1 MSSATLSPTAPAKPA
16 TTSPY
21 RVSFGRLLHAEWIK
35 LWTVRST
42 IWTLAMTVVVMVGLV
57 AAVAGVMSTQID
69 DAPSG
74 AEAIDLGLTPF
85 LPAVQM
91 ASIAVVVLGVLAI
104 SGEYTTGMI
113 RSSVAAAPRRTP
125 VLWSKLVVLTAT
137 ILVVAAFAVALGY
150 GVATLFLSRIDL
162 APSLSEPQV
171 LRVLGGCA
179 LYLATIAAFAFAIG
193 ALLRHSAAALATILA
208 LLLVVENV
216 VAAIPWEPL
225 QYVSPFL
232 PATAGS
238 KITQT
243 DMTIDMVNSM
253 SEHGANLTAWQGYG
267 VLVAWVAV
275 LLAVA
280 AVLMK
285 RRDV

>member
-1 MSSATLSPTAPAKPA
+1 MSTATLSPTAPAKPA

>member
-1 MSSATLSPTAPAKPA
+1 MSTATLSPTAPAKAPSA
-16 TTSPY
+16 SPY
-21 RVSFGRLLHAEWIK
+21 RVTFGHLLRAEWIK

-69 DAPSG
+69 DAPTG
-74 AEAIDLGLTPF
+74 AEAVDLGLTPF

-125 VLWSKLVVLTAT
+125 VLWSKLAVLTAT
-137 ILVVAAFAVALGY
+137 ILVVAAVAVALGY
-150 GVATLFLSRIDL
+150 AVAYLFLSRIDL
-162 APSLSEPQV
+162 APELSDPQV

-243 DMTIDMVNSM
+243 DMTVDMVNSM

-267 VLVAWVAV
+267 VLVAWVVV
-275 LLAVA
+275 LLGVA

>member
-1 MSSATLSPTAPAKPA
+1 MSTATLSPTAPAKAPSA
-16 TTSPY
+16 SPY
-21 RVSFGRLLHAEWIK
+21 RVTFGHLLRAEWIK

-69 DAPSG
+69 DAPTG
-74 AEAIDLGLTPF
+74 AEAVDLGLTPF

-125 VLWSKLVVLTAT
+125 VLWSKLTVLTAT
-137 ILVVAAFAVALGY
+137 ILVVAAVAVALGY
-150 GVATLFLSRIDL
+150 AVAYLFLSRVDL
-162 APSLSEPQV
+162 APELSDPQV

-243 DMTIDMVNSM
+243 DMTVDMVNSM
-253 SEHGANLTAWQGYG
+253 SEHGANLSAWQGYG

-275 LLAVA
+275 LLTVA

>member
-1 MSSATLSPTAPAKPA
+1 MSTATLSPTAPAKAPSA
-16 TTSPY
+16 SPY
-21 RVSFGRLLHAEWIK
+21 RVTFGHLLRAEWIK

-57 AAVAGVMSTQID
+57 AAVAGVMSTQIE

-74 AEAIDLGLTPF
+74 AEAIDLSLTPF

-125 VLWSKLVVLTAT
+125 VLWSKLAVLTAT
-137 ILVVAAFAVALGY
+137 ILVVATVAVALGWA
-150 GVATLFLSRIDL
+150 VASLFLSRVDL
-162 APSLSEPQV
+162 APELSEPQV

-179 LYLATIAAFAFAIG
+179 LYLATIAAFAFAVG
-193 ALLRHSAAALATILA
+193 SLLRHSAAALATILA

-243 DMTIDMVNSM
+243 DMTVEMMNSM

-267 VLVAWVAV
+267 VLVAWVVV
-275 LLAVA
+275 LLGVA
-280 AVLMK
+280 ALLMK

>member
-1 MSSATLSPTAPAKPA
+1 MSTATLSPTAPAKAPSA
-16 TTSPY
+16 SPY
-21 RVSFGRLLHAEWIK
+21 RVTFGHLLRAEWIK

-69 DAPSG
+69 DAPTG
-74 AEAIDLGLTPF
+74 AEAVDLGLTPF

-125 VLWSKLVVLTAT
+125 VLWSKLAVLTAT
-137 ILVVAAFAVALGY
+137 ILVVAAVAVALGY
-150 GVATLFLSRIDL
+150 AVAYLFLSGIDL
-162 APSLSEPQV
+162 APELSDPQV

-243 DMTIDMVNSM
+243 DVTVDMVNSM

-267 VLVAWVAV
+267 VLVAWVVV
-275 LLAVA
+275 LLGVA

>member
-1 MSSATLSPTAPAKPA
+1 MSTATLSPTAPAKAPSA
-16 TTSPY
+16 SPY
-21 RVSFGRLLHAEWIK
+21 RVTFGHLLRAEWIK

-69 DAPSG
+69 DAPTG

-125 VLWSKLVVLTAT
+125 VLWSKLAVLTAT
-137 ILVVAAFAVALGY
+137 ILVVAAVAVALGY
-150 GVATLFLSRIDL
+150 AVAYLFLSRIDL
-162 APSLSEPQV
+162 APELSDPQV

-243 DMTIDMVNSM
+243 DMTVDMVNSM

-267 VLVAWVAV
+267 VLVAWVVV
-275 LLAVA
+275 LLGVA

>member
-1 MSSATLSPTAPAKPA
+1 MSTATLSPTTPAKPA
-16 TTSPY
+16 TASPY
-21 RVSFGRLLHAEWIK
+21 RVTFGHLLRAEWIK

-74 AEAIDLGLTPF
+74 TEAIDLSLTPF

-125 VLWSKLVVLTAT
+125 VLWSKLAVLTAT
-137 ILVVAAFAVALGY
+137 ILVVAAVAVALGY
-150 GVATLFLSRIDL
+150 AVAYLFLSRVDL
-162 APSLSEPQV
+162 APQLSEPQV

-243 DMTIDMVNSM
+243 DMTVDMVNSM

-275 LLAVA
+275 LLTIA